1 MKINGTIAQR
11 QEAGGAKRRK
21 SRILWMFIPL
31 LLAGFWLLSAALEV
45 DIPFLCQTA
54 TLDHGWNLILVN
66 DDYHIPPDY
75 EVELV
80 TLRNGQQVDRR
91 IYPHLQEMFDDMRSQ
106 GVYPIVASGYRTE
119 AKQKQLLEERIAKYE
134 DMGYSWWSARKEALN
149 WVSIP
154 GTSEHQLG
162 IAVDINQEGTRSTAR
177 EVYSWLEENAFR
189 YGFICRYPEEKEEIT
204 GVSNEPWHYRYVGIE
219 AAKEIREQ
227 GLCLEE
233 YILEL
238 GSLP

>member
-1 MKINGTIAQR
+1 MNMPRKRIKKLALLTI
-11 QEAGGAKRRK
+11 
-21 SRILWMFIPL
+21 L
-31 LLAGFWLLSAALEV
+31 LLIGYQFLAVPIEFEL
-45 DIPFLCQTA
+45 PFLQQTA

-106 GVYPIVASGYRTE
+106 GVYPVVASGYRTE
-119 AKQKQLLEERIAKYE
+119 AKQQQLLEERIAKYE

-189 YGFICRYPEEKEEIT
+189 YGFIYRYPEEKEEIT

-219 AAKEIREQ
+219 AAKDIREQ
-227 GLCLEE
+227 GLSLEE